1 MTELWS
7 FEHSIECP
15 VPRAFAWQFW
25 THVDVSKL
33 DADVESVE
41 LNGPFAAG
49 SRGVTITRSSG
60 RVEWRIAEAQPE
72 IEAVIEFPGPGA
84 IGRFR
89 WTFEDLGGGT
99 RITQRVNI
107 EGEAALPG
115 VNAIARS
122 LEEGIPAGM
131 RKLCQ
136 AMAEAAA
143 VMAEAAAPKASTAA
157 PNRPA
162 SS

>member
-1 MTELWS
+1 
-7 FEHSIECP
+7 
-15 VPRAFAWQFW
+15 
-25 THVDVSKL
+25 
-33 DADVESVE
+33 
-41 LNGPFAAG
+41 
-49 SRGVTITRSSG
+49 
-60 RVEWRIAEAQPE
+60 
-72 IEAVIEFPGPGA
+72 
-84 IGRFR
+84 
-89 WTFEDLGGGT
+89 
-99 RITQRVNI
+99 
-107 EGEAALPG
+107 